1 MRWKRSIT
9 AALMAAAVAACGG
22 ASDEPTGTTA
32 RPGESVG
39 VADAIE
45 RAQQVADQA
54 EDRLNQIDDLAPSP

>member
-1 MRWKRSIT
+1 
-9 AALMAAAVAACGG
+9 MAAAVAACGG